1 MEAMKFHFTTELVG
15 QSLAIM
21 LTCMFGIFFVLGII
35 YLASILLQKA
45 FPGEK

>member
-1 MEAMKFHFTTELVG
+1 MEFNFTTALVG
-15 QSLAIM
+15 ESLAIM

-35 YLASILLQKA
+35 YLTSILLQKI